1 MELEEFLEHYRVEE
15 DGSVFSIRSN
25 KYLTPDL
32 CKGYKKICVS
42 IAGKR
47 KNFTIHRL
55 VALVYVDGDK
65 TLTVNHIDGNKLNNH
80 YSNLEWVTHKEN
92 VRHAIKTGLHTKRC
106 EIWKKARETMD
117 NFTDKQKE
125 QFGKT
130 GEGNPAY
137 GKNYFE
143 DMSEEKKQE
152 LLRKRA
158 ETALKNGTINTG
170 VAKAIEI
177 DGIKYKSYGEAY
189 RQLGY
194 TQKYI
199 KRRILSDEY
208 PNYRFVD

>member
-25 KYLTPDL
+25 KYLAPDN
-32 CKGYKKICVS
+32 CRGYYRICVS
-42 IAGKR
+42 IDNKR
-47 KNFTIHRL
+47 KKFPVHRL
-55 VALVYVDGDK
+55 VALIYVDGDK

-80 YSNLEWVTHKEN
+80 YSNLEWITIKEN
-92 VRHAIKTGLHTKRC
+92 IRHAHRTGLHK
-106 EIWKKARETMD
+106 ESKNNWKKAMKALE
-117 NFTDKQKE
+117 NFTDKQRE

-130 GEGNPAY
+130 GKDNSAY

-143 DMSEEKKQE
+143 DMSEEKKKE

-158 ETALKNGTINTG
+158 ETAMKNGTINTG

-189 RQLGY
+189 RKLGY